1 MQGKR
6 NEGKLSNKTKRSVIL
21 KRQLRNMFAG
31 IAIVLCVSMSF
42 SAFFVSAKEK
52 ETTDNESSHIYYR
65 SIRIEQGDT
74 LWDIASENLPVTYS
88 SVEKYVE
95 VLKEINGLSSDEIF
109 SGENLMIAYT
119 TKWELFVWF
128 GINIHPMYWY
138 IHS

>member
-1 MQGKR
+1 MIMQGKR

-52 ETTDNESSHIYYR
+52 ETTDNESPHIYYR

-119 TKWELFVWF
+119 TK
-128 GINIHPMYWY
+128 
-138 IHS
+138 

>member
-1 MQGKR
+1 
-6 NEGKLSNKTKRSVIL
+6 
-21 KRQLRNMFAG
+21 MFAG

-52 ETTDNESSHIYYR
+52 ETIDNESSHIYYR

-119 TKWELFVWF
+119 TK
-128 GINIHPMYWY
+128 
-138 IHS
+138 